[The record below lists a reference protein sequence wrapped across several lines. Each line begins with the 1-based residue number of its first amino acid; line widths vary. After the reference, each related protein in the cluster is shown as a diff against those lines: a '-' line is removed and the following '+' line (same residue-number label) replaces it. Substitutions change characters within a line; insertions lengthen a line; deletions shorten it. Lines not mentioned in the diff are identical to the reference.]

1 MTILTSLLGFFRLLW
16 QQHRRLL
23 LGLLLGFIGPWCVFI
38 KVAQEVWEDKGFRG
52 DQAILEFLY
61 AHANPGLNAV
71 ALWMAR
77 AGGTLWTPVVE
88 AAVLLGLL
96 LARQRRAALFFILSV
111 GGAGA
116 LNLFAKLLLARARPA
131 FWVSIAPETTYSFPS
146 GHAMGAAAL
155 ALTLGVLLWPTRA
168 RWMAVVLGMAW
179 ALLMGWSRMYL
190 GVHFPSDVLA
200 GWVGS
205 IGWVGGMHLLFDRYA
220 LDLRRLWRDTRT
232 YWLARHGSQHH

>member
-1 MTILTSLLGFFRLLW
+1 MYLSALWGFGRLLW
-16 QQHRRLL
+16 RQHRQLL
-23 LGLLLGFIGPWCVFI
+23 LGLLLGFVGPWCVFI
-38 KVAQEVWEDKGFRG
+38 KVAQEVWEDQGFFG
-52 DQAILEFLY
+52 DQALLELL
-61 AHANPGLNAV
+61 HRTGSPGQDAV

-88 AAVLLGLL
+88 AAVLGGLL
-96 LARQRRAALFFILSV
+96 LARQRRAALFFLLSV

-116 LNLFAKLLLARARPA
+116 LNLLAKLLLARARPA
-131 FWVSIAPETTYSFPS
+131 LWMSIAPETTYSFPS

-168 RWMAVVLGMAW
+168 RWVAVAVGTAW

-205 IGWVGGMHLLFDRYA
+205 VGWVGGMHLLFDRSA
-220 LDLRRLWRDTRT
+220 LNLRQLWRDTRT
-232 YWLARHGSQHH
+232 YWLARRG

>member
-1 MTILTSLLGFFRLLW
+1 MRLLISLLGFFRLLW
-16 QQHRRLL
+16 QQHRKLL
-23 LGLLLGFIGPWCVFI
+23 LGLLLGFVGPWCVFI
-38 KVAQEVWEDKGFRG
+38 KVAQEVWEDKGFGG
-52 DQAILEFLY
+52 DRAILELLHRY
-61 AHANPGLNAV
+61 GSAGQDAV
-71 ALWMAR
+71 ALWLAR
-77 AGGTLWTPVVE
+77 AGGTLWTRVVE
-88 AAVLLGLL
+88 AAVLLGFL

-116 LNLFAKLLLARARPA
+116 LNLFAKLLLGRARPA

-155 ALTLGVLLWPTRA
+155 ALTLGVRPWPTRA
-168 RWMAVVLGMAW
+168 RLVALALGTAW

-205 IGWVGGMHLLFDRYA
+205 MGWVGGMHLLFDRYA

-232 YWLARHGSQHH
+232 YWLARHG

>member
-1 MTILTSLLGFFRLLW
+1 MRLVASLLGLLKLLW
-16 QQHRRLL
+16 QRHRKLL
-23 LGLLLGFIGPWCVFI
+23 VWLLLGFIGPWCLFI
-38 KVAQEVWEDKGFRG
+38 KVGQEVWEDKGFPL
-52 DQAILEFLY
+52 DQAILEFL
-61 AHANPGLNAV
+61 HRFGSPGQDAV
-71 ALWMAR
+71 AAWMAR
-77 AGGTLWTPVVE
+77 AGGTFWTLIAE
-88 AAVLLGLL
+88 AAVLAGLL
-96 LARQRRAALFFILSV
+96 LARQRRAALFFLVSV

-131 FWVSIAPETTYSFPS
+131 FWASIAPETTYSFPS

-155 ALTLGVLLWPTRA
+155 ALTLGLLLWPTRG
-168 RWMAVVLGMAW
+168 RWVAVGLGTAW

-205 IGWVGGMHLLFDRYA
+205 VGWVGGIHLLFGRTA

-232 YWLARHGSQHH
+232 YWLARHG